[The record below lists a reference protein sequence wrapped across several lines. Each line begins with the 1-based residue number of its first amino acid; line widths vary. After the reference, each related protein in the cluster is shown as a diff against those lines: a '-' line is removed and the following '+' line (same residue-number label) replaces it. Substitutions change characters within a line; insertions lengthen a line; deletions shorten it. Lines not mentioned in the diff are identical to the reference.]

1 MRGFTLVEI
10 LVALVVIAVGM
21 FALGSF
27 QTDTLRN
34 TGLNKQRT
42 AALALA
48 QERLDALRDFAH
60 AAEVEAIASG
70 SDTRTVDGIAFTR
83 SWTVQ
88 PQADGSL
95 AIALQVT
102 WPGPDGT
109 VGADTTVTLNTV
121 VSNYLADT
129 EATAVLGSG
138 APTAT
143 LSTTTTTSGCS
154 GGGGMMGGGCGGG
167 MM

>member
-10 LVALVVIAVGM
+10 LVALVVLAVGL

-42 AALALA
+42 AALTLA
-48 QERLDALRDFAH
+48 QERLDTLRDFAH
-60 AAEVEAIASG
+60 AAEVEAMASG
-70 SDTRTVDGIAFTR
+70 SDARTVDGTTFTR
-83 SWTVQ
+83 TWTVQ

-95 AIALQVT
+95 AIGLQVT

-109 VGADTTVTLNTV
+109 VSEDTTVTLNTV

-129 EATAVLGSG
+129 EATAVLGAG
-138 APTAT
+138 APSAT
-143 LSTTTTTSGCS
+143 LTTTTTACS
-154 GGGGMMGGGCGGG
+154 SGMMGGCGCMCGR
-167 MM
+167 